1 MAAPLVAVYNGPNLN
16 LLGTRQPELYGRTTL
31 ADVETLCRARAAAHG
46 LEVEFRQSNHE
57 GELID
62 WVQSCRNRASGIV
75 INPGGLSH
83 TSVALL
89 DALLA
94 TDLPV
99 IEVHVTN
106 IHRREPFRHT
116 SMTGKA
122 ATGIIAGLGPTGYGL
137 AIEAMA
143 GLLGVIGTA
152 QPAPRR
158 RMEGGA
164 A

>member
-31 ADVETLCRARAAAHG
+31 ADVEALCRARAAAHG
-46 LEVEFRQSNHE
+46 LEIEFRQSNHE

-62 WVQSCRNRASGIV
+62 WVQSCRDRAAGIV

-83 TSVALL
+83 TSIALL

-106 IHRREPFRHT
+106 IHRREAFRHT
-116 SMTGKA
+116 SITGQA
-122 ATGIIAGLGPTGYGL
+122 ATGIIAGLGPSGYGF

-143 GLLGVIGTA
+143 GLLGLIGTG
-152 QPAPRR
+152 QTGLR
-158 RMEGGA
+158 RMGGSA
-164 A
+164 R

>member
-31 ADVETLCRARAAAHG
+31 ADVEALCQARAAAHG
-46 LEVEFRQSNHE
+46 LAIEFRQSNHE

-62 WVQSCRNRASGIV
+62 WVQSCRNRAAGII

-83 TSVALL
+83 TSIALL

-106 IHRREPFRHT
+106 IHRREDFRHT
-116 SMTGKA
+116 SITGKA
-122 ATGIIAGLGPTGYGL
+122 ATGIIAGLGPTGYGF

-143 GLLGVIGTA
+143 GLLGLIGTGQA
-152 QPAPRR
+152 APRR
-158 RMEGGA
+158 MGGTA
-164 A
+164 R

>member
-16 LLGTRQPELYGRTTL
+16 LLGTRQPEIYGRTTL
-31 ADVETLCRARAAAHG
+31 ADVEALCQARAAAHG
-46 LEVEFRQSNHE
+46 LEIEFRQSNHE
-57 GELID
+57 GVLID
-62 WVQSCRNRASGIV
+62 WVQSCRNRAAGII

-83 TSVALL
+83 TSIALL

-106 IHRREPFRHT
+106 IHRREAFRHT
-116 SMTGKA
+116 SITGKA
-122 ATGIIAGLGPTGYGL
+122 ATGVIAGLGPTGYGF

-143 GLLGVIGTA
+143 GLLGLIGTGQA
-152 QPAPRR
+152 APRR
-158 RMEGGA
+158 MGGMA
-164 A
+164 R

>member
-16 LLGTRQPELYGRTTL
+16 LLGTRQPEIYGRTTL
-31 ADVETLCRARAAAHG
+31 AEVEALCHARAAAHG
-46 LEVEFRQSNHE
+46 LAIEFRQSNHE

-62 WVQSCRNRASGIV
+62 WVQSCRNRAAGIV
-75 INPGGLSH
+75 INPGGLGH

-106 IHRREPFRHT
+106 IHRREAFRHT
-116 SMTGKA
+116 ALTAQA
-122 ATGIIAGLGPTGYGL
+122 AAGIIAGLGPGGYGF

-143 GLLGVIGTA
+143 GLLGLIGTA
-152 QPAPRR
+152 PPAPRR
-158 RMEGGA
+158 MGGTA
-164 A
+164 R

>member
-16 LLGTRQPELYGRTTL
+16 LLGTRQPEIYGRTTL
-31 ADVETLCRARAAAHG
+31 ADVEALCQARAAAHG
-46 LEVEFRQSNHE
+46 LAIEFRQSNHE

-62 WVQSCRNRASGIV
+62 WVQSCRGRVAGIV

-83 TSVALL
+83 SSIALL

-106 IHRREPFRHT
+106 IHRREAFRHT
-116 SMTGKA
+116 SITGKA
-122 ATGIIAGLGPTGYGL
+122 ATGVIAGLGPTGYGL

-143 GLLGVIGTA
+143 GLLGLIGTT

-158 RMEGGA
+158 MGGTA
-164 A
+164 R

>member
-16 LLGTRQPELYGRTTL
+16 LLGTRQPEIYGRTTL
-31 ADVETLCRARAAAHG
+31 AEVEALCHARAAAHG
-46 LEVEFRQSNHE
+46 LAIEFRQSNHE

-62 WVQSCRNRASGIV
+62 WVQSCRNRAAGIV
-75 INPGGLSH
+75 INPGGLGH

-106 IHRREPFRHT
+106 IHRREAFRYT
-116 SMTGKA
+116 ALTAQA
-122 ATGIIAGLGPTGYGL
+122 AAGIIAGLGPGGYGF

-143 GLLGVIGTA
+143 GLLGLIGTA
-152 QPAPRR
+152 PPAPRR
-158 RMEGGA
+158 MGGTA
-164 A
+164 R

>member
-31 ADVETLCRARAAAHG
+31 ADVEALCQARAAAHG
-46 LEVEFRQSNHE
+46 LAVEFRQSNHE

-62 WVQSCRNRASGIV
+62 WVQSCRNRAAGIV

-83 TSVALL
+83 TSIALL

-94 TDLPV
+94 SDLPV

-106 IHRREPFRHT
+106 IHRREAFRHT
-116 SMTGKA
+116 TITGKA
-122 ATGIIAGLGPTGYGL
+122 ATGIIAGLGPTGYGF

-143 GLLGVIGTA
+143 GLLGLIGTG

-158 RMEGGA
+158 MGGTA
-164 A
+164 R

>member
-16 LLGTRQPELYGRTTL
+16 LLGTRQPEIYGRTTL
-31 ADVETLCRARAAAHG
+31 ADVEALCQARAAAHG
-46 LEVEFRQSNHE
+46 LAIEFRQSNHE

-62 WVQSCRNRASGIV
+62 WVQSCRARVAGIV

-83 TSVALL
+83 SSIALL

-106 IHRREPFRHT
+106 IHRREAFRHT
-116 SMTGKA
+116 SITGKA
-122 ATGIIAGLGPTGYGL
+122 ATGVIAGLGPTGYGL

-143 GLLGVIGTA
+143 GLLGLIGTT
-152 QPAPRR
+152 QPVPRR
-158 RMEGGA
+158 MGGTA
-164 A
+164 R

>member
-62 WVQSCRNRASGIV
+62 WVQSCRGRAAGIV

-83 TSVALL
+83 SSVALL

-116 SMTGKA
+116 SITGKA
-122 ATGIIAGLGPTGYGL
+122 ASGIIAGLGPTGYGL

-143 GLLGVIGTA
+143 GLLGLIGTA

-164 A
+164 G

>member
-31 ADVETLCRARAAAHG
+31 AEVEALCQARAAAHG
-46 LEVEFRQSNHE
+46 LAIEFRQSNHE
-57 GELID
+57 GVLID
-62 WVQSCRNRASGIV
+62 WVQSCRGRAAGIV

-83 TSVALL
+83 SSIALL

-106 IHRREPFRHT
+106 IHRREAFRHT

-122 ATGIIAGLGPTGYGL
+122 ATGIIAGLGPAGYGF

-143 GLLGVIGTA
+143 GLLGLIGTA
-152 QPAPRR
+152 QPASR
-158 RMEGGA
+158 RMGGTTG
-164 A
+164 

>member
-1 MAAPLVAVYNGPNLN
+1 VAAPLVAVYSGPNLN
-16 LLGTRQPELYGRTTL
+16 LLGTRQPEIYGRATL
-31 ADVETLCRARAAAHG
+31 ADVEALCRARAAAHG
-46 LEVEFRQSNHE
+46 LEIEFRQSNHE

-62 WVQSCRNRASGIV
+62 WVQSCRSRAAGIV

-83 TSVALL
+83 SSIALL

-99 IEVHVTN
+99 IEVHVSS
-106 IHRREPFRHT
+106 IHRREAFRHT
-116 SMTGKA
+116 SITAKA
-122 ATGIIAGLGPTGYGL
+122 ATGIIAGLGPTGYAL

-143 GLLGVIGTA
+143 GLLGLIGTT

-158 RMEGGA
+158 MGGA
-164 A
+164 AG

>member
-1 MAAPLVAVYNGPNLN
+1 MAALLVAVYNGPNLN

-31 ADVETLCRARAAAHG
+31 AEVEALCQARAAAHG
-46 LEVEFRQSNHE
+46 LAIEFRQSNHE

-62 WVQSCRNRASGIV
+62 WVQSCRERAAGIV

-83 TSVALL
+83 SSIALL

-106 IHRREPFRHT
+106 IHRREDFRHT
-116 SMTGKA
+116 SITGKA
-122 ATGIIAGLGPTGYGL
+122 ATGIIAGLGPAGYGF

-143 GLLGVIGTA
+143 GLLGLIGTA

-158 RMEGGA
+158 MGGTTG
-164 A
+164 

>member
-31 ADVETLCRARAAAHG
+31 ADVEALCEARAAAHG
-46 LEVEFRQSNHE
+46 LAIEFRQSNHE

-62 WVQSCRNRASGIV
+62 WVQSCRNRAAGIV

-83 TSVALL
+83 TSIALL

-106 IHRREPFRHT
+106 IHRREAFRHT
-116 SMTGKA
+116 SITGKA
-122 ATGIIAGLGPTGYGL
+122 ATGIIAGLGPSGYGF

-143 GLLGVIGTA
+143 GLLGLIGTGQA
-152 QPAPRR
+152 APRR
-158 RMEGGA
+158 MGGTA
-164 A
+164 R